1 MQREGWSTWILA
13 SATLAGG
20 RCLAEHP
27 SDDGATRR
35 WLEAGELHDEPDG
48 FPCGGDGDG
57 SRTCEQSADDGE
69 WDVDD
74 NPSCDN
80 AAGDFDRAD

>member
-13 SATLAGG
+13 SAALAGG
-20 RCLAEHP
+20 CCLEEHP
-27 SDDGATRR
+27 SDDGRTRR

-48 FPCGGDGDG
+48 VPCRGGCDDA
-57 SRTCEQSADDGE
+57 RACEHGAADDE

-74 NPSCDN
+74 NPSCDG
-80 AAGDFDRAD
+80 AVDGLERAD